1 MAESNF
7 NAKSFT
13 VQAQKK
19 VLGKMASKKVAK
31 AFIDDTT
38 GDLLD
43 QLYQLVK
50 KDSGSK
56 KEAEKI
62 MKDLIKIV
70 VKLTVL
76 FRNNQFNQNEIALAE
91 KFRRTFKQSAMTFIS
106 FCEVD
111 FSFDK
116 DFLCNSLEDC
126 KKLLHQL
133 IERHL
138 TAKSH
143 GRVDHVFGFFTEGDL
158 LERVFEPK
166 GPHRP
171 ILTGMVANLNK
182 LMEEGNL

>member
-1 MAESNF
+1 MA
-7 NAKSFT
+7 T
-13 VQAQKK
+13 
-19 VLGKMASKKVAK
+19 KKVAK

-56 KEAEKI
+56 KIAEKI

-70 VKLTVL
+70 VKISVL

-91 KFRRTFKQSAMTFIS
+91 KFRRTFKQSAMTLIS
-106 FCEVD
+106 FYEVD

-116 DFLCNSLEDC
+116 GFLCNSLQDC
-126 KKLLHQL
+126 RKLLHQL

-138 TAKSH
+138 TTKSH
-143 GRVDHVFGFFTEGDL
+143 GRVDHVFGYFIEGDM
-158 LERVFEPK
+158 LERVFEPDSQL
-166 GPHRP
+166 RP
-171 ILTGMVANLNK
+171 LLTNIVANLNK